1 MSRWKKKADEKKI
14 SKWKIS
20 EHSTDHLLK
29 AKSFVG
35 GLLDLRK
42 SEKLYRTYV
51 KGVRNA
57 ALYNDEDK
65 VYVDYKL
72 DGTTTGRLSCTAY
85 NAAKSMGVSFHTLPR
100 DTENNIRSIF
110 VPPPG
115 FRFIT
120 VDYSSMELRVL
131 AHIAKVYKMQK
142 AFKDGIDLHKYTGSL
157 LFNKSQDKVT
167 KQERQVAKA
176 TSFLI
181 VYGGSKFQLSEI
193 MRIPIKK
200 ADRII
205 EAYKEVYP
213 GIFTY
218 MNFIERFIRENKYAY
233 SIFGRRRHLPDI
245 DSRNFSVASKA
256 VRQGINFTIQST
268 ASDILVCSL
277 IGIAEKLKEENMQ
290 TRIVSTVHDSLEVI
304 SPEEEVDKTCRI
316 IHNEMVN
323 YPYIKKNFDLYFDVP
338 FDIEV
343 LVGNSFGDGE
353 EYVFESLNDN

>member
-85 NAAKSMGVSFHTLPR
+85 NATKSMGVSFHTLPR
-100 DTENNIRSIF
+100 ETKNNIRSIF
-110 VPPPG
+110 VAPPG

-120 VDYSSMELRVL
+120 VDYASMELRVL
-131 AHIAKVYKMQK
+131 AHIAKEYKMQK

-167 KQERQVAKA
+167 KQERQVAKT

-193 MRIPIKK
+193 MRIPLRK
-200 ADRII
+200 ADKVI
-205 EAYKEVYP
+205 ETYKEVYS
-213 GIFTY
+213 GIFQY
-218 MNFIERFIRENKYAY
+218 MDFIEKFIRKNKYAY
-233 SIFGRRRHLPDI
+233 SIFGRRRNLPDI
-245 DSRNFSVASKA
+245 ESKNYAVAAKA

-277 IGIAEKLKEENMQ
+277 IGIAKKLEERGMK
-290 TRIVSTVHDSLEVI
+290 TRIVSTVHDSLEII
-304 SPEEEVDKTCRI
+304 SPDDELDEACKI

-323 YPYIKKNFDLYFDVP
+323 YPYIRKHFGISFDVP
-338 FDIEV
+338 LEIEI
-343 LVGNSFGDGE
+343 LVGDSFGDGE
-353 EYVFESLNDN
+353 EYFVESINDN

>member
-85 NAAKSMGVSFHTLPR
+85 NATKSMGLSFHTLPR
-100 DTENNIRSIF
+100 ETKNNIRSIF
-110 VPPPG
+110 VAPPG

-120 VDYSSMELRVL
+120 VDYASMELRVL
-131 AHIAKVYKMQK
+131 AHIAKEYKMQK

-167 KQERQVAKA
+167 KQERQVAKT

-193 MRIPIKK
+193 MRIPLRK
-200 ADRII
+200 ADKVI
-205 EAYKEVYP
+205 ETYKEVYS
-213 GIFTY
+213 GIFQY
-218 MNFIERFIRENKYAY
+218 MDFIEKIIMKNKYAY
-233 SIFGRRRHLPDI
+233 SIFGRRRNLPDI
-245 DSRNFSVASKA
+245 ESKNYAVAAKA

-277 IGIAEKLKEENMQ
+277 IGIAKKLEERGMK
-290 TRIVSTVHDSLEVI
+290 TRIVSTVHDSLEII
-304 SPEEEVDKTCRI
+304 SPDDELDEACKI

-323 YPYIKKNFDLYFDVP
+323 YPYIRKHFGISFDVP
-338 FDIEV
+338 LEIEI
-343 LVGNSFGDGE
+343 LVGDSFGDGE
-353 EYVFESLNDN
+353 EYFIESINDN

>member
-14 SKWKIS
+14 SKWRIS
-20 EHSTDHLLK
+20 EHSTDHLMQ
-29 AKSFVG
+29 AKGFVG
-35 GLLDLRK
+35 GLLNLRK

-72 DGTTTGRLSCTAY
+72 DGTTTGRLSCTSY

-100 DTENNIRSIF
+100 ETENNIRSIF
-110 VPPPG
+110 VAPPG

-120 VDYSSMELRVL
+120 VDYASMELRVL
-131 AHIAKVYKMQK
+131 AHIAKEYKMQK

-167 KQERQVAKA
+167 KQERQVAKT

-193 MRIPIKK
+193 MRIPLRK
-200 ADRII
+200 ADKVI
-205 EAYKEVYP
+205 ETYKEVYS
-213 GIFTY
+213 GIFQY
-218 MNFIERFIRENKYAY
+218 MEFIEKFIRKNKYAY
-233 SIFGRRRHLPDI
+233 SIFGRRRNLPDI
-245 DSRNFSVASKA
+245 ESKNYAVAAKA

-277 IGIAEKLKEENMQ
+277 IGIAKKLEERGMK
-290 TRIVSTVHDSLEVI
+290 TRIVSTVHDSLEII
-304 SPEEEVDKTCRI
+304 SPDDEIDEACKI
-316 IHNEMVN
+316 IHHEMVN
-323 YPYIKKNFDLYFDVP
+323 YPYIKKHFGISFDVP
-338 FDIEV
+338 LEIEI
-343 LVGNSFGDGE
+343 LIGDSFGDGE
-353 EYVFESLNDN
+353 EYFIESINDN

>member
-100 DTENNIRSIF
+100 ETKNNIRSIF
-110 VPPPG
+110 VAPPG
-115 FRFIT
+115 FKFIT
-120 VDYSSMELRVL
+120 VDYASMELRVL
-131 AHIAKVYKMQK
+131 AHIAKEYKMQK
-142 AFKDGIDLHKYTGSL
+142 AFKEGVDLHRYTGSL
-157 LFNKSQDKVT
+157 LFNKSQDEVT
-167 KQERQVAKA
+167 IQERQVAKT

-181 VYGGSKFQLSEI
+181 VYGGSKFQLSDI
-193 MRIPIKK
+193 MRISLRK
-200 ADRII
+200 ADKVI

-213 GIFTY
+213 GIFQY
-218 MNFIERFIRENKYAY
+218 MEFIEKFIRKNKYAY
-233 SIFGRRRHLPDI
+233 SIFGRRRNLPDI
-245 DSRNFSVASKA
+245 ESKNYAVAAKA

-277 IGIAEKLKEENMQ
+277 IGINNRLEEEGLR

-304 SPEEEVDKTCRI
+304 SPDDELDKVCSI

-323 YPYIKKNFDLYFDVP
+323 YPYIKKHFGLSFDVP
-338 FDIEV
+338 LEIEI
-343 LVGNSFGDGE
+343 LVGDSFGDGK
-353 EYVFESLNDN
+353 EYFVESANDN

>member
-100 DTENNIRSIF
+100 ETKNNIRSIF
-110 VPPPG
+110 VAPPG
-115 FRFIT
+115 FKFIT
-120 VDYSSMELRVL
+120 VDYASMELRVL
-131 AHIAKVYKMQK
+131 AHIAKEHKMQK
-142 AFKDGIDLHKYTGSL
+142 AFKGGIDLHKYTGSL
-157 LFNKSQDKVT
+157 LFNKPQDKVT
-167 KQERQVAKA
+167 KQERQVAKT

-181 VYGGSKFQLSEI
+181 VYGGSKFQLSDI
-193 MRIPIKK
+193 MRISLRK
-200 ADRII
+200 ADKVI

-213 GIFTY
+213 GIFQY
-218 MNFIERFIRENKYAY
+218 MEFIEKFIRKNKYAY
-233 SIFGRRRHLPDI
+233 SIFGRRRNLPDI
-245 DSRNFSVASKA
+245 ESKNYAVAAKA

-277 IGIAEKLKEENMQ
+277 IGINNRLEEEGLR

-304 SPEEEVDKTCRI
+304 SPEDELDRVCSI
-316 IHNEMVN
+316 IHDEMVN
-323 YPYIKKNFDLYFDVP
+323 YPYIKKHFGLSFDVP
-338 FDIEV
+338 LEIEI
-343 LVGNSFGDGE
+343 LVGDSFGDGE
-353 EYVFESLNDN
+353 EYFVESINDN

>member
-100 DTENNIRSIF
+100 ETKNNIRSIF
-110 VPPPG
+110 VAPPG
-115 FRFIT
+115 FKFIT
-120 VDYSSMELRVL
+120 VDYASMELRVL
-131 AHIAKVYKMQK
+131 AHIAKEYKMQK
-142 AFKDGIDLHKYTGSL
+142 AFKEGVDLHRYTGSL
-157 LFNKSQDKVT
+157 LFNKSQDEVT
-167 KQERQVAKA
+167 IQERQVAKT

-181 VYGGSKFQLSEI
+181 VYGGSKFQLSDI
-193 MRIPIKK
+193 MRISLRK
-200 ADRII
+200 ADKVI

-213 GIFTY
+213 GIFQY
-218 MNFIERFIRENKYAY
+218 MEFIEKFIRKNKYAY
-233 SIFGRRRHLPDI
+233 SIFGRRRNLPDI
-245 DSRNFSVASKA
+245 ESKNYAVAAKA

-277 IGIAEKLKEENMQ
+277 IGINNRLEEEGLR

-304 SPEEEVDKTCRI
+304 SPEDELDRVCSI
-316 IHNEMVN
+316 IHDEMVN
-323 YPYIKKNFDLYFDVP
+323 YPYIKKHFGLSFDVP
-338 FDIEV
+338 LEIEI
-343 LVGNSFGDGE
+343 LVGDSFGDGE
-353 EYVFESLNDN
+353 EYFVESINDN

>member
-100 DTENNIRSIF
+100 ETKNNIRSIF
-110 VPPPG
+110 VAPPG
-115 FRFIT
+115 FKFIT
-120 VDYSSMELRVL
+120 VDYASMELRVL
-131 AHIAKVYKMQK
+131 AHIAKEYKMQK
-142 AFKDGIDLHKYTGSL
+142 AFKEGVDLHRYTGSL
-157 LFNKSQDKVT
+157 LFNKSQDEVT
-167 KQERQVAKA
+167 IQERQVAKT

-181 VYGGSKFQLSEI
+181 VYGGSKFQLSDI
-193 MRIPIKK
+193 MRISLRK
-200 ADRII
+200 ADKVI

-213 GIFTY
+213 GIFQY
-218 MNFIERFIRENKYAY
+218 MEFIEKFIRKNKYAY
-233 SIFGRRRHLPDI
+233 SIFGRRRNLPDI
-245 DSRNFSVASKA
+245 ESKNYAVAAKA

-277 IGIAEKLKEENMQ
+277 IGINNRLEEEGLR

-304 SPEEEVDKTCRI
+304 SPEDELDRVCSI
-316 IHNEMVN
+316 IHDEMVN
-323 YPYIKKNFDLYFDVP
+323 YPYIKKHFGLSFDVP
-338 FDIEV
+338 LGIEI
-343 LVGNSFGDGE
+343 LVGDSFGDGK
-353 EYVFESLNDN
+353 EYFVESANDN